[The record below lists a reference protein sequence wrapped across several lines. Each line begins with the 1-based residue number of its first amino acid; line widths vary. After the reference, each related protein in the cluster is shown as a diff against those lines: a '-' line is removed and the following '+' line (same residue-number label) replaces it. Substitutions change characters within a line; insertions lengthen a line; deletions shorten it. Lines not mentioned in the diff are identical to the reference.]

1 MKSPFNRKRI
11 CVYCAALT
19 LSFCAWGVDT
29 TSTRLRTET
38 FPKTVTESHRQSC
51 IRREAE
57 RKAQDDWDKSH
68 PGQRKKSYE
77 QIRQEAQAATA
88 CGRDDISRALEEDDY
103 IEKRGTAKAASAII
117 PKKID
122 SAASS
127 NRAVPKDSIVPSTK
141 QQNPIQ

>member
-1 MKSPFNRKRI
+1 MKSPVSRKRI
-11 CVYCAALT
+11 CMYCAALT
-19 LSFCAWGVDT
+19 FSFCAWGDDT
-29 TSTRLRTET
+29 TSMRLGTAT

-103 IEKRGTAKAASAII
+103 IEKRGTANAASAII
-117 PKKID
+117 PKKSD
-122 SAASS
+122 TAASS
-127 NRAVPKDSIVPSTK
+127 SKAVPKNTSAPSTK
-141 QQNPIQ
+141 